1 MRIDNNLYKNKT
13 LFIMGYWKDLLSV
26 ARESVEELNK
36 DINMDE
42 FLDKMLLITM
52 LLSTSLT
59 HAKDEDKEKCREEI
73 GEIFSRFLETKAAKN
88 FLFKNK

>member
-1 MRIDNNLYKNKT
+1 ME
-13 LFIMGYWKDLLSV
+13 YWRDLLLV
-26 ARESVEELNK
+26 ARETIEELNK

-59 HAKDEDKEKCREEI
+59 HAKGDDKEKCREEI
-73 GEIFSRFLETKAAKN
+73 GEIFSQFLETKAAKN
-88 FLFKNK
+88 FLYKER